1 MGKDLRDP
9 SSLVRWRIHHAPAI
23 IGWNTN
29 PGEKHVRA
37 IALALLLFAATP
49 SAQAEQLTIDRIY
62 GGGSLSGPTPSQLK
76 ISPDGARV
84 TFLRAKADDAT
95 TFDLWEYNVK
105 AGATRLLVDSK
116 TLAPNGEQLSDVE
129 KARRERARI
138 AGRHGIVE
146 YSWAPDGK
154 KLLFPLGGKLY
165 LYDLTAARAKALR
178 ELDTG
183 GEATDPQVSPMGRYV
198 SYVHEKN
205 LWVIDLADG
214 KARALTRDGS
224 GSMHNGEAEFVAQEE
239 MNRFHGYWWAPD
251 ESALAFEH
259 YDEAK
264 VPRVKRSEVYADRSE
279 VVEQRYPAAGAANVE
294 VKLGIVAPGGGATR
308 WVDLGANADIYLTRV
323 DWLPDGKRL
332 AYQLMQRDQQHLD
345 LILVDAATLAKRT
358 LLSETSKTWIN
369 LNDDLHFL
377 KTQDAFIWGSE
388 RSGFEHLYLY
398 TLDGKLQ
405 HALSTGAWNIDGV
418 LAIDERAGVVYVDS
432 NRDFVPDRQLYAL
445 RLDGSSA
452 DAPKRISQGDG
463 THSVEFGKDARVYV
477 DSFADPKTPPQV
489 SVHAADG
496 RFLAWIEQN
505 KLDAQH
511 PYWPYRDAHIV
522 AEFGTLPAADGEPL
536 YYRLYK
542 PAHFDPAQHYPVF
555 DTYYGGP
562 HGQVAV
568 RGWADYFAEY
578 MAQHGYVVFTLDNRG
593 MARRGRQFSDGIYKQ
608 LGKIEVE
615 DQVAGIHWL
624 KSQPWIDPARIGV
637 FGWSY
642 GGYMT
647 AMLLAKAS
655 NEIAAGVAVA
665 PVIDW
670 SLYDTFYTERY
681 LDTPQHNAQGY
692 ELSGV
697 QHWLDGLKSPLLL
710 VHGMADDN
718 VQFSNSTKLMAALQE
733 HGTQF
738 QLMTYPG
745 GKHGL
750 STPAMRKHA
759 FHAIADFFDAQVKG
773 VKVDNS
779 TK

>member
-1 MGKDLRDP
+1 M
-9 SSLVRWRIHHAPAI
+9 
-23 IGWNTN
+23 
-29 PGEKHVRA
+29 RA
-37 IALALLLFAATP
+37 IMLAVLPFVLPLAH
-49 SAQAEQLTIDRIY
+49 AEQLTIDRIY
-62 GGGSLSGPTPSQLK
+62 DGGSLSGATPSKLK

-84 TFLRAKADDAT
+84 TFLRAKADDQN
-95 TFDLWEYNVK
+95 TFDLWEYNIK
-105 AGATRLLVDSK
+105 AGVTRLLVDSK
-116 TLAPNGEQLSDVE
+116 TLAPNGEQLSDAE

-138 AGRHGIVE
+138 AGHHGIVD
-146 YSWAPDGK
+146 YTWAPDGK

-165 LYDLTAARAKALR
+165 LYDLRVAPAGALR
-178 ELDTG
+178 ELATG
-183 GEATDPQVSPMGRYV
+183 GEALDPQISPHGHYV
-198 SYVHEKN
+198 SYVRQQN

-214 KARALTRDGS
+214 KARALTHDGG
-224 GSMHNGEAEFVAQEE
+224 GSVHNGEAEFVAQEE
-239 MNRFHGYWWAPD
+239 MNRFRGYWWAPD
-251 ESALAFEH
+251 ESALAFER

-264 VPRVKRSEVYADRSE
+264 VPLVKRAEVYADRSE
-279 VVEQRYPAAGAANVE
+279 VIEQRYPAAGATNVE
-294 VKLGIVAPGGGATR
+294 VKLGIVAPGAGEPR
-308 WVDLGANADIYLTRV
+308 WVDLGTNPDIYLTRV
-323 DWLPDGKRL
+323 DWLPNGKRL

-345 LILVDAATLAKRT
+345 LTLVDAATLRQRT
-358 LLSETSKTWIN
+358 LLSETSKTWIS

-377 KTQDAFIWGSE
+377 ERQDAFVWGSE
-388 RSGFEHLYLY
+388 HSGFQHLYLY

-405 HALSTGAWNIDGV
+405 HAISSGAWNVDSV
-418 LAIDERAGVVYVDS
+418 LAVDERAGLVYVDS

-445 RLDGSSA
+445 RLDGSNA

-463 THSVEFGKDARVYV
+463 IHSVEFGKDARTYV
-477 DSFADPKTPPQV
+477 DSFSDPKTPPQV
-489 SVHAADG
+489 SVHASDG
-496 RFLAWIEQN
+496 RALAWIEHN
-505 KLDAQH
+505 TLDEHH

-522 AEFGTLPAADGEPL
+522 PEFGSLPAADGQAL
-536 YYRLYK
+536 YYRIYK
-542 PAHFDPAQHYPVF
+542 PAHFDPTRKYPVF

-568 RGWADYFAEY
+568 RGWGDYFVQY

-593 MARRGRQFSDGIYKQ
+593 MARRGRKFSDGIYKQ
-608 LGKIEVE
+608 MGKIEVE

-665 PVIDW
+665 PVVDW

-681 LDTPQHNAQGY
+681 LDTPQHNASGY

-697 QHWLDGLKSPLLL
+697 LHWLDGLKSPLLL
-710 VHGMADDN
+710 IHGMADDN
-718 VQFSNSTKLMAALQE
+718 VQFTNSTKFMAALQE
-733 HGTQF
+733 HGTPF
-738 QLMTYPG
+738 DLMTYPG

-759 FHAIADFFDAQVKG
+759 FHAIADFFDAHVKG
-773 VKVDNS
+773 AKVEYS